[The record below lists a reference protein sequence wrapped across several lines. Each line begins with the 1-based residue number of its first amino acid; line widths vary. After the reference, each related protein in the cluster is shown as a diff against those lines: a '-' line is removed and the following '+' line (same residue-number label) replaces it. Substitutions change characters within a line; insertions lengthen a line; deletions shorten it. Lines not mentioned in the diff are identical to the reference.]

1 MSAAPPLRV
10 ELWRVRAPLRRAHRS
25 AHGAQEGRESI
36 LVGWHSAAGAV
47 GWSECPTL
55 AGRGYVTEPTDAAW
69 AALSQQLVPAALA
82 GRSPDTTG
90 APAASAALI
99 DAALDASLRAEG
111 TPLGAH
117 LADRQGCGLRTE
129 VPWCAVLA
137 DVGAPVGEV
146 VAAARAAAAQGASM
160 VKVKV
165 AGPLAAPLEAVLG
178 SVDVPVAIDANG
190 SLEGSQLA
198 AYDGLGLA
206 YIEQPLPPT
215 ATWEDWAALRAQLAT
230 PLALDESLPS
240 IDAVRSALLAGALD
254 VVSVKP
260 ARMGGCEAAAA
271 AAALASRH
279 GASCVVGGMFE
290 LGVGRA
296 AALSVAALEVCD
308 LPCDLGPSARYL
320 EPDVCEPLVTGASGS
335 VVVPTGAGIG
345 RTPDP
350 ARLEVVAH
358 LQLGA

>member
-1 MSAAPPLRV
+1 V
-10 ELWRVRAPLRRAHRS
+10 HRS
-25 AHGAQEGRESI
+25 AHGAQDGRESI
-36 LVGWHSAAGAV
+36 LVGWHSGAGEV

-55 AGRGYVTEPTDAAW
+55 SGPGYVTETTEAAW

-82 GRSPDTTG
+82 GRSPAITG
-90 APAASAALI
+90 TPAASAALI
-99 DAALDASLRAEG
+99 DAALDAALRAAG

-117 LADRQGCGLRTE
+117 LAALQGCELRTE

-137 DVGAPVGEV
+137 EVGAPAEEMVD
-146 VAAARAAAAQGASM
+146 AARAAVAQGASM

-165 AGPLAAPLEAVLG
+165 AGAVTAPLEAVRG
-178 SVDVPVAIDANG
+178 SVEVPVAVDANG
-190 SLEGSQLA
+190 SLDAAQLM
-198 AYDGLGLA
+198 AYDELGLA

-215 ATWEDWAALRAQLAT
+215 ATWEDWAGVRGRLST

-240 IDAVRSALLAGALD
+240 LDAVRSALLAGALD

-260 ARMGGCEAAAA
+260 ARIGGCEAAAS
-271 AAALASRH
+271 AAALAADH

-308 LPCDLGPSARYL
+308 LPCDLGPSARYV
-320 EPDVCEPLVTGASGS
+320 EPDVCEPLVTGGTGS
-335 VVVPTGAGIG
+335 VVVPVGAGIG